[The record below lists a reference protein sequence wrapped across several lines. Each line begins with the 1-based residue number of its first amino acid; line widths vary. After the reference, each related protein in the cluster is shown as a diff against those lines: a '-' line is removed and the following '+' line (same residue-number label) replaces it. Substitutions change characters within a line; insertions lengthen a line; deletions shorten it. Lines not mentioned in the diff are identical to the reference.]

1 MSEMKK
7 REKNMII
14 SATFIIRDTRSN
26 EILKITENKIQIRDT
41 TPAKEGSKNIHFKEM
56 ANVQSLKMK

>member
-1 MSEMKK
+1 
-7 REKNMII
+7 MII
-14 SATFIIRDTRSN
+14 SAIFIIRDTRSN